1 MEINMLQTYT
11 FLKRY
16 TRFRFCIATR
26 AENRVIQRGDLWRHI
41 TWARLEAA
49 GNRMEE
55 VKVFAVR
62 TRKLRL
68 YVPIITANRWP
79 FTALFARSRY
89 ALFVFEIA
97 MQLIPTTC
105 SHWPQLAR
113 LKRRVFFLTLFLFL
127 FNIIYRGQR
136 GSTNVDRSFF
146 FFSTDYS
153 VVNNLIRLKERFNE
167 RDLDETG
174 STVIHVIALYSN
186 VVIIFS
192 VYFYT

>member
-1 MEINMLQTYT
+1 
-11 FLKRY
+11 
-16 TRFRFCIATR
+16 
-26 AENRVIQRGDLWRHI
+26 
-41 TWARLEAA
+41 
-49 GNRMEE
+49 
-55 VKVFAVR
+55 
-62 TRKLRL
+62 
-68 YVPIITANRWP
+68 
-79 FTALFARSRY
+79 
-89 ALFVFEIA
+89 

-146 FFSTDYS
+146 FFSFFFSTDYS
-153 VVNNLIRLKERFNE
+153 VVNNLVRLKERFNE